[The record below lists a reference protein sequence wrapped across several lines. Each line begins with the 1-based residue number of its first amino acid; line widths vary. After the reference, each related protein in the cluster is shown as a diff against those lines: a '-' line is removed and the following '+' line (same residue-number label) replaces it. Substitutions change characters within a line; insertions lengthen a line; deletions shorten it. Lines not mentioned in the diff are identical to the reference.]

1 MCRQQ
6 NMRGLRGAKSWSET
20 KGEVLGKI
28 CVDIVGYGSRWRNYT
43 VDERCVH
50 AQVNDQRNGTGRERR
65 DECLN
70 SVFVLKIQSE
80 VYLLQLKP
88 GVPLPSPKDLLGKI
102 LIKNK
107 KNQSTSGKRQNSL
120 KKGRNVEP
128 EIIEQPA
135 PMDAEGTGTSG
146 GKMGLV

>member
-1 MCRQQ
+1 MEKLKYMMG
-6 NMRGLRGAKSWSET
+6 ND
-20 KGEVLGKI
+20 VF
-28 CVDIVGYGSRWRNYT
+28 
-43 VDERCVH
+43 H
-50 AQVNDQRNGTGRERR
+50 APVNGQRNGTGRDRR

-70 SVFVLKIQSE
+70 SVFVMQIQYE

-107 KNQSTSGKRQNSL
+107 KNQSISGKRQNSL

-128 EIIEQPA
+128 EIIEQPM
-135 PMDAEGTGTSG
+135 PMDAEDTGMSE